1 MWALAFIEIR
11 PAGSPASLGAP
22 LSTQPGLQVQVVYL
36 SWSRLQGHGE
46 ASIFF
51 FCPSLRTSSSLPLSF
66 PKTGPGSGAGHRQ
79 VSPSGGSTGGAEP
92 FLSGPASS
100 ATSWI
105 IFPLLS

>member
-22 LSTQPGLQVQVVYL
+22 LSTQPGLPGTSGFLELGQAARACPGFY
-36 SWSRLQGHGE
+36 
-46 ASIFF
+46 FF
-51 FCPSLRTSSSLPLSF
+51 RSLPQDLLFLPSSF
-66 PKTGPGSGAGHRQ
+66 PKVGPGSGAGHLQ
-79 VSPSGGSTGGAEP
+79 VSPSGGASGGAEP

-100 ATSWI
+100 ASSWV